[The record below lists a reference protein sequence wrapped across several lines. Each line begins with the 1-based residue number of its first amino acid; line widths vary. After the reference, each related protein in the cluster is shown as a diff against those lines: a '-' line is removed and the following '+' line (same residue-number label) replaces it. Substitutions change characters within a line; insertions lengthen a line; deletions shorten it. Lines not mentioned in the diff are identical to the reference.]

1 MQDTVLH
8 YARNA
13 EKSGL
18 DGVVCSPLEAESVH
32 AACGS
37 GFITVTPGV
46 RFANAEKDD
55 QTRVM
60 TPLQA
65 RAQGSD
71 YIVVGRPVTAAADPA
86 AAYARCVREFVLG
99 QE

>member
-1 MQDTVLH
+1 MNIDFFDSVMRQVFN
-8 YARNA
+8 RF
-13 EKSGL
+13 L
-18 DGVVCSPLEAESVH
+18 DGALDIPRQLRNLH
-32 AACGS
+32 
-37 GFITVTPGV
+37 
-46 RFANAEKDD
+46 AEKDD